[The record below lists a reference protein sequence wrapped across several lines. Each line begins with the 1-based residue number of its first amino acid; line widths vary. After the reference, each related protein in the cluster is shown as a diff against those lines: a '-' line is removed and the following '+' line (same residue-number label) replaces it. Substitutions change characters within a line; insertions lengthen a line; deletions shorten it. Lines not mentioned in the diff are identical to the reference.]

1 MNRGVV
7 GLRLGESAA
16 VRAPVSGVHFG
27 VGERGP
33 IALRLFRLTGTR
45 LAVVWAPA
53 AQLIAVRVAAAG
65 TPVQV
70 VTNRPALWEPLLP
83 RHLAGQVVPSA
94 ELLTPPG
101 GPSLVVDDRP
111 AHARGAAELHPWQ
124 CRIDVRTDWMPGDLA
139 SFSYADLAILT
150 DVPPDATGIVASAF
164 GIPVPVAERLAQ
176 LPPGRLA
183 LLRRGRVEFGVLNPT
198 PAETQLLDAA
208 QGAMRMPIWR

>member
-7 GLRLGESAA
+7 GLRLGDAAA
-16 VRAPVSGVHFG
+16 VAAPASGVH
-27 VGERGP
+27 VVAGERGP
-33 IALRLFRLTGTR
+33 ITLRLFRLSGTR
-45 LAVVWAPA
+45 LTVVWAPA

-70 VTNRPALWEPLLP
+70 VTSRPALWEPLLP

-101 GPSLVVDDRP
+101 GPSLVIDDRP

-124 CRIDVRTDWMPGDLA
+124 CRVDVRTDWMPSDLP
-139 SFSYADLAILT
+139 SFAYADLAILT
-150 DVPPDATGIVASAF
+150 DVPPDATATVASAF
-164 GIPVPVAERLAQ
+164 AIPGPTAERLAQ

-183 LLRRGRVEFGVLNPT
+183 LLRRGRVEFGTLNPT
-198 PAETQLLDAA
+198 PAEAQLLEVA
-208 QGAMRMPIWR
+208 QGAVRMPIWR